1 MHALFVRPPT
11 PPHLCSHGRCKCRSH
26 LCRKPRARWNMPSVE
41 SVDIHARPGKELTQ
55 RLEDAVAGLKG
66 RLLTQRYPE
75 PDSGRR
81 WQSISGKAV
90 RSNAWTGVLL
100 DRTWRQNGPCRL
112 TASHTLSVRVRP
124 PVGGLCWFACSR
136 SVRSSSCVGLL
147 CRLVR
152 SGCICAS
159 RGIIEETSWKCRSYI
174 GPTT

>member
-112 TASHTLSVRVRP
+112 TASGISYPVCPCPSARWGSVLVCLLSVRRFFVLRRFALSS
-124 PVGGLCWFACSR
+124 GSLWLYLC
-136 SVRSSSCVGLL
+136 
-147 CRLVR
+147 
-152 SGCICAS
+152 
-159 RGIIEETSWKCRSYI
+159 E
-174 GPTT
+174 